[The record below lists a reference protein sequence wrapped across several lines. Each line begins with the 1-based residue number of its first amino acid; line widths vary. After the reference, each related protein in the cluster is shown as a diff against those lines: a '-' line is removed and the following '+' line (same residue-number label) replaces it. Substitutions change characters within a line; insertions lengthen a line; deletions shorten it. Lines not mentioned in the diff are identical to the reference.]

1 MPGGA
6 GPTEVQR
13 RVWATGQADL
23 CRWNESGRTTWTS
36 VKVPWI
42 DQGAARAESENEVA
56 ECSVVVMEVECVDVQ
71 SIDVA
76 LWIHQSSNDGD
87 GRPGTEK

>member
-1 MPGGA
+1 
-6 GPTEVQR
+6 
-13 RVWATGQADL
+13 
-23 CRWNESGRTTWTS
+23 
-36 VKVPWI
+36 
-42 DQGAARAESENEVA
+42 
-56 ECSVVVMEVECVDVQ
+56 MEVECVDVQ